1 MKKITYKY
9 NIGDYVRF
17 KDKLAP
23 TASCGLAEKAG
34 SIAKIT
40 ERFDYGSAC
49 YALEGHEGVFTENC
63 FEGLASEASKNSPY
77 REEIVGA
84 DTLQGPETKCDT
96 EDSGESKNKAEW
108 FIVNHSIPIY
118 ACSSCHSPALH
129 NRVGRSLD
137 TRFCPHCG
145 KRMINST
152 MEDDEYE
159 L

>member
-1 MKKITYKY
+1 MKKFNHIDE
-9 NIGDYVRF
+9 IW
-17 KDKLAP
+17 
-23 TASCGLAEKAG
+23 E
-34 SIAKIT
+34 
-40 ERFDYGSAC
+40 
-49 YALEGHEGVFTENC
+49 ALET
-63 FEGLASEASKNSPY
+63 SKNSLC
-77 REEIVGA
+77 RDEAIGA

-118 ACSSCHSPALH
+118 ACSNCHSPALH